1 MSPLEIITTLVGIIG
16 GGGGI
21 IAWARFA
28 TEQKTAKQNRNREDD
43 VLVWD
48 SKKELRA
55 AADGM
60 AQSIWERLGA
70 DLEQAGKRL
79 DDARAT
85 IDKQQAEI
93 QALLE
98 RLSAASAALIEA
110 ERKLAV
116 AMTEVDRKESLIV
129 QLQAQVAA
137 LEATVTELRRQL
149 ADCTGSGGS
158 ND

>member
-21 IAWARFA
+21 IAWAKFTA
-28 TEQKTAKQNRNREDD
+28 EQRAVKERREREDD
-43 VLVWD
+43 ALVWD

-93 QALLE
+93 QTLLE

-116 AMTEVDRKESLIV
+116 AMTEVDRKESVIV

-149 ADCTGSGGS
+149 ADCAGSGGS